1 MATRRI
7 TVKIGGKEYPMTI
20 NQNDEEKYRRAAK
33 EINKLIAAYKASYVA
48 GFMIEDLES
57 GKVRQF
63 HWSDVEGLPR
73 DGSHSGGRRESNP
86 RDGSFVEQPAGG
98 VGCPEPRN
106 RQLLE

>member
-48 GFMIEDLES
+48 EPEDYLAMTAIQVAV
-57 GKVRQF
+57 GKVTLEMDRSLSNQLEELDALNREIDNYLN
-63 HWSDVEGLPR
+63 DVKL
-73 DGSHSGGRRESNP
+73 
-86 RDGSFVEQPAGG
+86 
-98 VGCPEPRN
+98 
-106 RQLLE
+106 

>member
-48 GFMIEDLES
+48 EPEDYLAMAAMQVAVNKVNLEMD
-57 GKVRQF
+57 RAL
-63 HWSDVEGLPR
+63 SDQIDALDEI
-73 DGSHSGGRRESNP
+73 GREIDSYLN
-86 RDGSFVEQPAGG
+86 DIKQ
-98 VGCPEPRN
+98 
-106 RQLLE
+106 

>member
-48 GFMIEDLES
+48 EPEDYLAMAAIQVAV
-57 GKVRQF
+57 GKVTLEMDRSLSNQLEELDALNREIDNYLN
-63 HWSDVEGLPR
+63 DVKL
-73 DGSHSGGRRESNP
+73 
-86 RDGSFVEQPAGG
+86 
-98 VGCPEPRN
+98 
-106 RQLLE
+106 